1 MKAFLWIDPD
11 TFPSSAVPYRPL
23 PSRGY
28 AVDRNG
34 GREKVIIFATEAL
47 GYLMQGSGAGR
58 N

>member
-1 MKAFLWIDPD
+1 MDRSRH
-11 TFPSSAVPYRPL
+11 FPFQHSSL
-23 PSRGY
+23 PSPFSHVRGY

-34 GREKVIIFATEAL
+34 GREKVMIFATAAL